1 MEPVSTGRRNSGYF
15 SSDLGYRG
23 RRPINE
29 SEHYVKKILAVLTI
43 ASALLLTG
51 CSQTN
56 EAASVG
62 DFKISQTDLQAS
74 IDAVIAERA
83 KVDSSQ
89 MQLETGDELNR
100 SQLRFRILMHTF
112 DEIAK
117 ELKIEVTSSNI
128 EAKKTTIIESNGGK
142 TELAKNLVNA
152 AIAQADFD
160 TYVRAVV
167 ISEQITAAMSAS
179 GVAEAD
185 IANKLGELLSQKAK
199 ELGVKI
205 NPRYG
210 VWDVAAGD
218 VVAANVT
225 GDAVAPAAK

>member
-1 MEPVSTGRRNSGYF
+1 
-15 SSDLGYRG
+15 
-23 RRPINE
+23 
-29 SEHYVKKILAVLTI
+29 VKKILAVLTI

-62 DFKISQTDLQAS
+62 GFKISQTDLQAS

-89 MQLETGDELNR
+89 MQLETGDALNR
-100 SQLRFRILMHTF
+100 GQLRFKILMHTF

-117 ELKIEVTSSNI
+117 ELKIEVTSSDV
-128 EAKKTTIIESNGGK
+128 EAKKATITESVGGK
-142 TELAKNLVNA
+142 TELPKNLVNA

-160 TYVRAVV
+160 TYVRAIV
-167 ISEQITAAMSAS
+167 ISEQITAALGAS
-179 GVAEAD
+179 GVAEEE
-185 IANKLGELLSQKAK
+185 IATKLGQLLTAKAK
-199 ELGVKI
+199 ELGVKV

-210 VWDVAAGD
+210 FWDAEVGD
-218 VVAANVT
+218 VVAADVT
-225 GDAVAPAAK
+225 GDAVAPSAK